1 MIDLNERLTLINS
14 YLGQLIDLKAGFL
27 KELVLTPGKH
37 ADVLSEILTEEIER
51 IKMMEKEANDYEEAE
66 RLREQEEDE
75 KFDSHPRP
83 EEVQ

>member
-14 YLGQLIDLKAGFL
+14 YLGQLIDLRAGHL
-27 KELVLTPGKH
+27 QEIIIRPGKH
-37 ADVLSEILTEEIER
+37 AEVLSQIITEEIER

-66 RLREQEEDE
+66 RLKEQEDDE
-75 KFDSHPRP
+75 KFDYHPRP